1 MKGRYLA
8 VKRNGSDDEENGLIG
23 SIAASII
30 PLHLLPACVRVGE
43 VAYLGHSCLGKLS
56 LLVPTL
62 YGALVALVRAVFAYF
77 YIYFGSCITMIGYD
91 SLDTLG
97 RGDGIHACK
106 IIRDLSRRQNNDI
119 AFFHP
124 CDAHL
129 TLDSRVSRTSL
140 VYPSRGNAPPDQ
152 ATTTMQSYCTA
163 VHMEMNRSAPA

>member
-1 MKGRYLA
+1 MALCLRSLGGMKGRYLA

-119 AFFHP
+119 AFFSP
-124 CDAHL
+124 LRRA
-129 TLDSRVSRTSL
+129 LDTRLSRLAYVSRSCL
-140 VYPSRGNAPPDQ
+140 SISRKC
-152 ATTTMQSYCTA
+152 TT
-163 VHMEMNRSAPA
+163 